1 MILCCRSAAPGCSTT
16 DSRIVCPAWTPWHR
30 ISRGRSQEV
39 QLGTET
45 NSAYFFRSL
54 ADALP
59 ALSLRRHPPSGPLAT
74 CSASHEVAL
83 THCWCDDRSSLSCTW
98 FDSRGVRVIIAICV
112 CEGLLSMCPGSR
124 SGSSVK
130 PFSFSSL
137 HLTVF
142 GVLGGG
148 NRIEATWTVHN
159 FIKCA
164 KAMKKRGP
172 AYYFVLTVAS
182 FLHSY
187 TCMQNVL

>member
-1 MILCCRSAAPGCSTT
+1 MILCCRSAASGCSTT
-16 DSRIVCPAWTPWHR
+16 DSRIVCPAGTPWHR

-54 ADALP
+54 AAALP

-83 THCWCDDRSSLSCTW
+83 THCWCDEEVALVVPGLTHVVCELLLSS
-98 FDSRGVRVIIAICV
+98 V
-112 CEGLLSMCPGSR
+112 CEGLISMCPGYR

-130 PFSFSSL
+130 PFFFSSL
-137 HLTVF
+137 RLIVF

-148 NRIEATWTVHN
+148 NRI
-159 FIKCA
+159 
-164 KAMKKRGP
+164 R
-172 AYYFVLTVAS
+172 S
-182 FLHSY
+182 
-187 TCMQNVL
+187 NVDCS